1 MDEAAAYNTARWQA
15 LAEANALFTRPNFDL
30 DAKSARARLDPQGRL
45 GDLAG
50 KEVLCLAAG
59 GGQQSAAFALLGARV
74 TVLDL
79 APAQLERDQ
88 AVAAHY
94 QVAITTRQGDMRD
107 LSGFAPAVFD
117 LVWHPYSLSFVPDV
131 GVVFRE
137 VARVLRPGGLYYLQ
151 CANPF
156 FLGLGQ
162 RDWTGQGYA
171 LRHPYTDGAVIV
183 SDDVEWV
190 YDRAAYPEAP
200 IPGPR
205 EYRHTLS
212 TLINGLIAHGFV
224 LRHMDDT
231 LDLPADPSAPP
242 GTWEHFTAVAPPWIA
257 FWSVY
262 QP

>member
-1 MDEAAAYNTARWQA
+1 MDETAAYNTARWQA
-15 LAEANALFTRPNFDL
+15 LAEADALFTRPALDL
-30 DAKSARARLDPQGRL
+30 DAGSARAWIDPQGRL
-45 GDLAG
+45 GDLHG

-74 TVLDL
+74 TVFDL
-79 APAQLERDQ
+79 SAAQLARDR

-107 LSGFAPAVFD
+107 LSAFASAAFD
-117 LVWHPYSLSFVPDV
+117 LVWHPYSLNFVPDV
-131 GVVFRE
+131 AVVLRE

-156 FLGLGQ
+156 FMGLSE

-171 LRHPYTDGAVIV
+171 LRHPYTDGAVII
-183 SDDVEWV
+183 SDDPEWV
-190 YDRAAYPEAP
+190 YDRAAHPDAP

-212 TLINGLIAHGFV
+212 TLLNGLIDQGFT
-224 LRHMDDT
+224 LRHVDDT
-231 LDLPADPSAPP
+231 LDVPADPAAPP
-242 GTWEHFTAVAPPWIA
+242 GIWEHFTAVAPPWIA
-257 FWSVY
+257 LWAWRS
-262 QP
+262 